1 MPRDK
6 AKTERRIVEAAYYLF
21 YRRGFTRV
29 GVDEIAN
36 RAGITKRTL
45 YGHFR
50 SKDDLLAAAL
60 TRHQELDLER
70 LQSIARRLPKDPAAM
85 VESFFDQLVEW
96 AAMPRWAGSG
106 FTRLAVELADLP
118 GHPARAIAARA
129 KGVTESWLTGLL
141 AEGGV
146 GPAAETARAI
156 MLLMEGA
163 MALMLIH
170 GDRAYGRSAAGVAQT
185 LVSAAARPAA
195 GPAGNGRRAGAAP
208 SRRPR

>member
-1 MPRDK
+1 MPKDRS
-6 AKTERRIVEAAYYLF
+6 KTACRIVEAAYYLF

-29 GVDEIAN
+29 GVDEIAA

-45 YGHFR
+45 YSHFR
-50 SKDDLLAAAL
+50 SKDDLVA
-60 TRHQELDLER
+60 
-70 LQSIARRLPKDPAAM
+70 AAM
-85 VESFFDQLVEW
+85 VDSFFDQLIEW
-96 AAMPRWAGSG
+96 AATPRWSGSG

-146 GPAAETARAI
+146 GPAAEMARAI

-170 GDRAYGRSAAGVAQT
+170 GDRAYGRSAAAVART
-185 LVSAAARPAA
+185 LLSAVARPAGGRA
-195 GPAGNGRRAGAAP
+195 GSGPRAGAGP
-208 SRRPR
+208 SRRRK

>member
-1 MPRDK
+1 MPKDK
-6 AKTERRIVEAAYYLF
+6 SKTDRRIVEAAYYLF

-29 GVDEIAN
+29 GVDEIAA

-45 YGHFR
+45 YSHFR

-60 TRHQELDLER
+60 TRHHELDLER
-70 LQSIARRLPKDPAAM
+70 LQSFARHLPEDPEAM
-85 VESFFDQLVEW
+85 VESFFDQLLEW
-96 AAMPRWAGSG
+96 AATPRWSGSG

-129 KGVTESWLTGLL
+129 KGVTESWLTSLL
-141 AEGGV
+141 AKGGV
-146 GPAAETARAI
+146 ASAAEMARAI

-170 GDRAYGRSAAGVAQT
+170 GDRTYGRSAAGIAGA
-185 LVSAAARPAA
+185 LVSAAAS
-195 GPAGNGRRAGAAP
+195 PAGDRAGSGRRANAGP
-208 SRRPR
+208 SRRRR

>member
-1 MPRDK
+1 MPKDRS
-6 AKTERRIVEAAYYLF
+6 KTACRIVEAAYYLF

-29 GVDEIAN
+29 GVDEIAA

-45 YGHFR
+45 YSHFR
-50 SKDDLLAAAL
+50 SKDDLVAAAL

-70 LQSIARRLPKDPAAM
+70 LQSIARRLPKEPAAM
-85 VESFFDQLVEW
+85 VDSFFDQLIEW
-96 AAMPRWAGSG
+96 AATPRWSGSG

-146 GPAAETARAI
+146 GPAAEMARAI

-170 GDRAYGRSAAGVAQT
+170 GDRAYGRSAAAVART
-185 LVSAAARPAA
+185 LLSAVARPAGGRA
-195 GPAGNGRRAGAAP
+195 GSGPRAGAGP
-208 SRRPR
+208 SRRRK